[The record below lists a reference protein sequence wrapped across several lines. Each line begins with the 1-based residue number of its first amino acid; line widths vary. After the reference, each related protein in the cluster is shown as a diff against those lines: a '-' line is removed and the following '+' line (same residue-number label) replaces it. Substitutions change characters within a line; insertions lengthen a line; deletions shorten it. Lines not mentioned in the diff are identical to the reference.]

1 MKLRNLQKRSEVFRL
16 SLLLAVTVS
25 SAFLF
30 TACGELEKPKAEEF
44 YSETKPPRSKEF
56 RWTNGQLPKTID
68 PAKVSAPPETDFV
81 RALYEGLTETDP
93 KTLEAFPGVAKEWT
107 SSADNK
113 VWTFTL
119 RRDAKWSNGK
129 PVTAKDFER
138 SWQRLAE
145 LGEEVNHHELLKNI
159 VGMRAAVTKIE
170 KENPETVIPAEADKK
185 PETAGAK
192 NTGES
197 NKPTLTPVGT
207 PPKLSIKSP
216 AEQNSTLVKE
226 PEGEKKE
233 EVRDKPLTR
242 VGAEAIGEFELKVT
256 LIQPDKEFPKLVAHP
271 VFRPVY
277 ENGKEFEK
285 NAVNTG
291 IITNGAFSF
300 DSVADDGISLRRSEN
315 YWNKAEVK
323 LERVRFVPT
332 KDADSAL
339 LAYREGKVDAV
350 TNADFEPLALKLLTP
365 FYDFRRV
372 THSALNLYE
381 FNRQKPPFNDRRVRE
396 ALAISIERS
405 KLTADEMDGATKPAS
420 KYLPFHE
427 KATQPQLN
435 YNAERAKDLME
446 RAGFEN
452 GLDFPIVRLV
462 VNRNNI
468 QQKIARSVA
477 KMWKDEL
484 NIDTEIIVKESTEM
498 DAAKRDG
505 DFDVLRSGVVL
516 PTSDETANMLAIFK
530 PTKLEK
536 PAAGKKD
543 SVDDGQPKK
552 EPGILEAAKN
562 PMAEP
567 NRNRPET
574 GETTPLHQS
583 GENVS
588 HRKADELVID
598 VGGDIYILTEDEA
611 LIEVP
616 GIPLYFPTSY
626 SLVKPYVSGFEMN
639 SLDAPS
645 LKDVVIDTN
654 WQPKIAR
661 RES

>member
-1 MKLRNLQKRSEVFRL
+1 MPKVLQRGPIDFRAAVIFASVILLPFVF
-16 SLLLAVTVS
+16 AG
-25 SAFLF
+25 
-30 TACGELEKPKAEEF
+30 CGELEKPKTEEF

-68 PAKVSAPPETDFV
+68 PAKASAPPETDFV

-93 KTLEAFPGVAKEWT
+93 KTLEAIPGVATEWE
-107 SSADNK
+107 SSDDYK
-113 VWTFTL
+113 TWTFTL
-119 RRDAKWSNGK
+119 RRDGRWSNGK
-129 PVTAKDFER
+129 RIVAKDFVR
-138 SWQRLAE
+138 SWQRLAR
-145 LGEEVNHHELLKNI
+145 LGTDVSHHELLKNI
-159 VGMRAAVTKIE
+159 AGMRTAAAVIE
-170 KENPETVIPAEADKK
+170 KENPESKPAAEVVRKEES
-185 PETAGAK
+185 PETK
-192 NTGES
+192 KSPES
-197 NKPTLTPVGT
+197 SKPVVSPVGT
-207 PPKLSIKSP
+207 PPKLKLKPSADGSAVAAKDPSAAAREVVSEKAL
-216 AEQNSTLVKE
+216 AEISVKA
-226 PEGEKKE
+226 
-233 EVRDKPLTR
+233 T
-242 VGAEAIGEFELKVT
+242 AEFELTVT
-256 LIQPDKEFPKLVAHP
+256 LIRPDKEFPKLVAHP

-277 ENGKEFEK
+277 DDGEAFEK
-285 NAVNTG
+285 EAVSKE
-291 IITNGAFSF
+291 IVTNGAF
-300 DSVADDGISLRRSEN
+300 DIDTIAEDGITLKRSEK
-315 YWNKAEVK
+315 YWNRDNVK

-350 TNADFEPLALKLLTP
+350 TNAQFEPLALKLLTP

-427 KATQPQLN
+427 RATQPLLN
-435 YNAERAKDLME
+435 YDSKRAKDLME
-446 RAGFEN
+446 KAGFEN
-452 GLDFPIVRLV
+452 GLDFPTVRLV

-484 NIDTEIIVKESTEM
+484 NIETEIIVKETSEM
-498 DAAKRDG
+498 ETAKREG

-536 PAAGKKD
+536 PAPGKDAGD
-543 SVDDGQPKK
+543 VPTRPKS
-552 EPGILEAAKN
+552 ESGILEAAKN
-562 PMAEP
+562 PLSDP
-567 NRNRPET
+567 SRNRSEGDSDP
-574 GETTPLHQS
+574 
-583 GENVS
+583 NVVS
-588 HRKADELVID
+588 QNGSKGPQGDELVID
-598 VGGDIYILTEDEA
+598 VGADVYILTEDEA

-645 LKDVVIDTN
+645 LKDVVIDTT
-654 WQPKIAR
+654 WQPKSAAK
-661 RES
+661 ES